1 MSDFETDIIYNVKVN
16 RTGKIIPVY
25 ESTALGAPQIGS
37 IYPNEVFTVETI
49 LDSERKMYSI
59 RFRNSAGQ
67 MTVGV
72 IYAGDNDENVAE
84 NLNIHHYAKFT
95 EEIEGKTYYGFEM
108 RRYEEVYNGSAVY
121 LRLIGQGLRVL
132 TDSSKSGAT
141 RPHWIRIR
149 YVETN
154 VGTGKYVEVKPGQ
167 YVYMDLGYDKGSTF
181 TSNCSLIGS
190 L

>member
-1 MSDFETDIIYNVKVN
+1 MSSFEEDIIYNVKVN

-25 ESTALGAPQIGS
+25 ESTAYGAPQIGS
-37 IYPNEVFTVETI
+37 LYTNEVFSVANI
-49 LDSERKMYSI
+49 LDSMRALYSI

-67 MTVGV
+67 IKTGV
-72 IYAGDNDENVAE
+72 IYSGDNDENVAA

-95 EEIEGKTYYGFEM
+95 KVLNGKTYYGFEM
-108 RRYEEVYNGSAVY
+108 RRSEEVYNGSAVY
-121 LRLIGQGLRVL
+121 LKFVRQGLRVL
-132 TDSSKSGAT
+132 MDSSKSGLS
-141 RPHWIRIR
+141 RPYWIRIR

-154 VGTGKYVEVKPGQ
+154 VGTGQYVEIKEGE
-167 YVYMDLGYDKGSTF
+167 YVYMDLGYDKGSTL